1 MVKAGCK
8 YVQVD
13 ESLFARQ
20 VADAKSFGFEML
32 QHCFHGVPKEVC
44 KIVHICCSY
53 PNFLDEEDYKKADP
67 DSYDQLACEVDQLNY
82 DQISI
87 EDAHCANNLKLLKLF
102 EKKTIIFGT
111 IAIARSRLESMEE
124 GTERIKVALEHIDRD
139 RLVIAPDFGL
149 GFLSEELAAAKL
161 DVMCRAAAQ
170 C

>member
-13 ESLFARQ
+13 EPLFARQ

-32 QHCFHGVPKEVC
+32 ERCFHRVPKEVC

-53 PNFLDEEDYKKADP
+53 PNFLEEEDYKKADP

-87 EDAHCANNLKLLKLF
+87 EDAHWANNLKLLELF
-102 EKKTIIFGT
+102 EKKTIIFAT

-124 GTERIKVALEHIDRD
+124 VTGRIKVALGQIDRD
-139 RLVIAPDFGL
+139 RLVIATDFGL
-149 GFLSEELAAAKL
+149 GFLSEELTAAK
-161 DVMCRAAAQ
+161 DVMCRATAQ